1 MAMQPIAANSNKPA
15 PTGHL
20 PDNIMHFARVL
31 RDTGLPVGPGA
42 VLDALEAVRGG
53 GMASKTDFY
62 WIMHSVF
69 VKRHEHTTLFD
80 HAFEVFWRKPQMVEQ
95 LMQLLFQQVRVEAA
109 PAKKKAGNK
118 RLAEAL
124 FNQDDAQSQ
133 RERPSDDVELEGE
146 FTSSAR
152 EVMRNKDFEQMSA
165 EEERIARAA
174 IARMRMN
181 RLEVKMRRFKP
192 SHQGVVDMRATMRR
206 SLRAGGNMT
215 TLAHKARQTREPP
228 LVVLLDI
235 SGSMANYSRVFLH
248 FLHALTNDRSRVQVF
263 VFGTRLTNITREL
276 KRRDVDEAMEL
287 VGTHVD
293 DWSGGTRIG
302 HTLREFN
309 RKWARRVLAQG
320 AHVLMMTDGLDRD
333 DTDMLEAEMERLAR
347 SAKRIVWLNP
357 LLRYGGFEAR
367 ASGIRAIMPHVDE
380 FRPCHSLNTLA
391 DLAEVLS
398 GSRNETHDPQRWLD
412 GAAVDPRKTDE
423 VRP

>member
-1 MAMQPIAANSNKPA
+1 MLPTPANSNKPP

-42 VLDALEAVRGG
+42 VLDALDAVRGG
-53 GMASKTDFY
+53 GMATKTDFY

-95 LMQLLFQQVRVEAA
+95 LMQLLFQQVRVETA
-109 PAKKKAGNK
+109 PAKKKPGNK
-118 RLAEAL
+118 RLAEAM
-124 FNQDDAQSQ
+124 FSQDNAQSE
-133 RERPSDDVELEGE
+133 RERPSDEVELEGE

-152 EVMRNKDFEQMSA
+152 EVIRNKDFEQMSA
-165 EEERIARAA
+165 DEERIARAA

-192 SHQGVVDMRATMRR
+192 SPQGVVDMRATMRR

-235 SGSMANYSRVFLH
+235 SGSMANYSRIFLH

-287 VGTHVD
+287 VGSHVD

-309 RKWARRVLAQG
+309 RTWARRVLAQG

-333 DTDMLEAEMERLAR
+333 DVDMLEVEMERLAR

-398 GSRNETHDPQRWLD
+398 GSRNETHDPQRWLKS
-412 GAAVDPRKTDE
+412 GDPRQKE
-423 VRP
+423 EARP

>member
-1 MAMQPIAANSNKPA
+1 MQSSPANSNQCE

-42 VLDALEAVRGG
+42 VLDALDAVRGG
-53 GMASKTDFY
+53 GMATKTDFY

-80 HAFEVFWRKPQMVEQ
+80 HAFEVFWRKPRMVEQ
-95 LMQLLFQQVRVEAA
+95 LMQLLFQQVRVETS
-109 PAKKKAGNK
+109 PVKKKAGQK
-118 RLAEAL
+118 RLAEAM
-124 FNQDDAQSQ
+124 FHQDDAQSQ
-133 RERPSDDVELEGE
+133 RERPSDEVELEGE
-146 FTSSAR
+146 FTSSTR
-152 EVMRNKDFEQMSA
+152 EVLRNKDFEQMSGD
-165 EEERIARAA
+165 EERIARAA

-192 SHQGVVDMRATMRR
+192 SPKGVVDMRATIRR
-206 SLRAGGNMT
+206 SLKAGGNMT
-215 TLAHKARQTREPP
+215 SLAHKARQTREPP

-235 SGSMANYSRVFLH
+235 SGSMANYSRMFLH
-248 FLHALTNDRSRVQVF
+248 FLHALANDRSRVQVF

-287 VGTHVD
+287 VGSHVE

-309 RKWARRVLAQG
+309 LKWARRVLAQG

-333 DTDMLEAEMERLAR
+333 DVDVLEVEMARLAR
-347 SAKRIVWLNP
+347 SARRIVWLNP

-367 ASGIRAIMPHVDE
+367 ASGIRAIMPYVDE

-398 GSRNETHDPQRWLD
+398 GSRNETHDPRRWLKSD
-412 GAAVDPRKTDE
+412 GPRQME
-423 VRP
+423 EARP

>member
-1 MAMQPIAANSNKPA
+1 MQVIPANSSKP
-15 PTGHL
+15 PPSGRL

-31 RDTGLPVGPGA
+31 RETGLPVGPGA
-42 VLDALEAVRGG
+42 VLDALDAVRGG
-53 GMASKTDFY
+53 GMSSKADFY
-62 WIMHSVF
+62 WILHSVF
-69 VKRHEHTTLFD
+69 VKRHEHTILFD
-80 HAFEVFWRKPQMVEQ
+80 HAFEVFWRKPKMIEQM
-95 LMQLLFQQVRVEAA
+95 MQLLFQQVRVETR
-109 PAKKKAGNK
+109 PDKKKAGHK
-118 RLAEAL
+118 RLAEAM
-124 FNQDDAQSQ
+124 FNQDHAQSQ
-133 RERPSDDVELEGE
+133 RERPSDEVELEGE

-152 EVMRNKDFEQMSA
+152 EVLANKDFEQMSA
-165 EEERIARAA
+165 DEERIAREA

-181 RLEVKMRRFKP
+181 RLEVKMRRFTASP
-192 SHQGVVDMRATMRR
+192 RGVIDMRATLRK

-215 TLAHKARQTREPP
+215 ALALKARQTREPP

-235 SGSMANYSRVFLH
+235 SGSMANYSRIFLH

-276 KRRDVDEAMEL
+276 KRRDVDEAMDL
-287 VGTHVD
+287 VGNHVT

-309 RKWARRVLAQG
+309 LKWARRVLAQG

-333 DTDMLEAEMERLAR
+333 EVDVLEAEMARLAR
-347 SAKRIVWLNP
+347 SARRIVWLNP

-391 DLAEVLS
+391 ELADILS
-398 GSRNETHDPQRWLD
+398 GSRNETHDPRRWMK
-412 GAAVDPRKTDE
+412 GGDPRVKE
-423 VRP
+423 ASA